1 MGTGRGEGSRK
12 EEEEMDGTIIRIGLI
27 AAGIIL
33 IVFGFWTHSIKKL
46 AVNYAVIWWLL
57 GIVMILVGA
66 IPVLSEW
73 TAMMA
78 PGTGLAFFCVGALIL
93 FTEVQESLVI
103 SQLNLKN
110 RELAMQVSLLN
121 QESERMML
129 ELEELVREQEEAYA
143 KKDSV
148 RD

>member
-1 MGTGRGEGSRK
+1 
-12 EEEEMDGTIIRIGLI
+12 MDGVTIRIGLI
-27 AAGIIL
+27 VVGVML
-33 IVFGFWTHSIKKL
+33 FVFGFWTHSIKKL
-46 AVNYAVIWWLL
+46 AVNYAVIWGLL

>member
-46 AVNYAVIWWLL
+46 AVNYAVIWGLL

-93 FTEVQESLVI
+93 FTELQESLVI

>member
-46 AVNYAVIWWLL
+46 AVNYAVIWGLL

-93 FTEVQESLVI
+93 FTEVQESLVL

-121 QESERMML
+121 RESERMML

>member
-1 MGTGRGEGSRK
+1 
-12 EEEEMDGTIIRIGLI
+12 MDGTIIRIGLVV
-27 AAGIIL
+27 GGVIL
-33 IVFGFWTHSIKKL
+33 IVFGFWMHSIKKL
-46 AVNYAVIWWLL
+46 AVNYAVIWGLL

-73 TAMMA
+73 TNMMA
-78 PGTGLAFFCVGALIL
+78 PGTGLAFFCVGVLIL

-129 ELEELVREQEEAYA
+129 ELEELAREQEEAYG
-143 KKDSV
+143 KKDTV
-148 RD
+148 CD

>member
-27 AAGIIL
+27 AVGIIL

-46 AVNYAVIWWLL
+46 AVNYAVIWGLL

-78 PGTGLAFFCVGALIL
+78 PGMGLAFFCVGALIL

>member
-46 AVNYAVIWWLL
+46 AVNYAVIWGLL

-103 SQLNLKN
+103 SQLNLTN

>member
-12 EEEEMDGTIIRIGLI
+12 EEEEMDGTIIRVGLI

-46 AVNYAVIWWLL
+46 AVNYAVIWGLL

>member
-27 AAGIIL
+27 AAGIIP

-46 AVNYAVIWWLL
+46 AVNYAVIWGLL

>member
-1 MGTGRGEGSRK
+1 
-12 EEEEMDGTIIRIGLI
+12 MDGTIIRIGLI

-46 AVNYAVIWWLL
+46 AVNYAVIWGLL

-121 QESERMML
+121 RESERMML

>member
-27 AAGIIL
+27 AVGIIL

-46 AVNYAVIWWLL
+46 AVNYAVIWGLL

-73 TAMMA
+73 TAM
-78 PGTGLAFFCVGALIL
+78 IDR
-93 FTEVQESLVI
+93 
-103 SQLNLKN
+103 K
-110 RELAMQVSLLN
+110 
-121 QESERMML
+121 
-129 ELEELVREQEEAYA
+129 
-143 KKDSV
+143 SV
-148 RD
+148 V

>member
-46 AVNYAVIWWLL
+46 AVNYAVIWGLL

-121 QESERMML
+121 RESERMML

>member
-1 MGTGRGEGSRK
+1 
-12 EEEEMDGTIIRIGLI
+12 MDGTIIRIGLI
-27 AAGIIL
+27 VVGAIL

-46 AVNYAVIWWLL
+46 AVNYAVIWGLL

-73 TAMMA
+73 TSMMA

-93 FTEVQESLVI
+93 FSEVQESLVI
-103 SQLNLKN
+103 SQLNMKN

-129 ELEELVREQEEAYA
+129 ELEEMAREQEEAYA
-143 KKDSV
+143 EKDSV

>member
-27 AAGIIL
+27 AVGIIL

-46 AVNYAVIWWLL
+46 AVNYAVIWGLL

-78 PGTGLAFFCVGALIL
+78 PGTGLAFFCEGALIL

>member
-1 MGTGRGEGSRK
+1 
-12 EEEEMDGTIIRIGLI
+12 MDGTIIRIGLI

-46 AVNYAVIWWLL
+46 AVNYAVIWGLL

-78 PGTGLAFFCVGALIL
+78 PGTGLAFSAWAL
-93 FTEVQESLVI
+93 
-103 SQLNLKN
+103 
-110 RELAMQVSLLN
+110 
-121 QESERMML
+121 
-129 ELEELVREQEEAYA
+129 
-143 KKDSV
+143 
-148 RD
+148 

>member
-33 IVFGFWTHSIKKL
+33 IVFGFWTHFIKKL
-46 AVNYAVIWWLL
+46 AVNYAVIWGLL

>member
-12 EEEEMDGTIIRIGLI
+12 EEEEMDGTIIRIGVI

-46 AVNYAVIWWLL
+46 AVNYAVIWGLL

>member
-27 AAGIIL
+27 AAGIII

-46 AVNYAVIWWLL
+46 AVNYAVIWGLL

>member
-1 MGTGRGEGSRK
+1 M
-12 EEEEMDGTIIRIGLI
+12 
-27 AAGIIL
+27 
-33 IVFGFWTHSIKKL
+33 
-46 AVNYAVIWWLL
+46 
-57 GIVMILVGA
+57 
-66 IPVLSEW
+66 
-73 TAMMA
+73 
-78 PGTGLAFFCVGALIL
+78 
-93 FTEVQESLVI
+93 I

>member
-46 AVNYAVIWWLL
+46 AVNYAVIWGLL

-93 FTEVQESLVI
+93 FTEVQESLVL